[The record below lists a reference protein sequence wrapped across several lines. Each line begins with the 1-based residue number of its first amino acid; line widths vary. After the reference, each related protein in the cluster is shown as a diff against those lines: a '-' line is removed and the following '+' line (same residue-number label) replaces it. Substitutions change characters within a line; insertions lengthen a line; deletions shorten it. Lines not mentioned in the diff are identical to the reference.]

1 MSCHFLPKVSGPPQL
16 HEPILAV
23 SSLTVMNR
31 RILKLLSLWIVPLL
45 IARAMIPAGYMLS
58 TADGLGLM
66 FCPGVLQTASMSHS
80 SPAAQMDHST
90 HAGHDMS
97 QHAGH
102 DGGAPDSDTSHENSA
117 CPFSLVATAALLDIP
132 FVTTDSIRPVDEFL
146 EFISPPASSAGPART
161 DRIRGPPQFS

>member
-1 MSCHFLPKVSGPPQL
+1 
-16 HEPILAV
+16 
-23 SSLTVMNR
+23 MNR

-58 TADGLGLM
+58 TADGLQLT
-66 FCPGVLQTASMSHS
+66 FCPVVNQA
-80 SPAAQMDHST
+80 PAMNAAPMDHSA

-102 DGGAPDSDTSHENSA
+102 DGGATAGDTSHENSA
-117 CPFSLVATAALLDIP
+117 CPFSLVAATALLDIA
-132 FVTTDSIRPVDEFL
+132 FVTTDSIRPVDEIF
-146 EFISPPASSAGPART
+146 EFISPPASSAGPVRT